1 MDKFK
6 IGDKIYK
13 PKGYKFP
20 GIVVSVY
27 KQQQVKQE

>member
-1 MDKFK
+1 MNFK

-20 GIVVSVY
+20 GIVVL
-27 KQQQVKQE
+27 ELDNNLTNI